1 MKQSSQDVML
11 HPERKGS
18 SMKKRFLTA
27 DMIRARY
34 SEGFRQ
40 IALEEGDVLTPLA
53 QDTARELG
61 MQVGNVGAILAV
73 GAPVGANGHGNG
85 KVEALTV
92 AVVAPAATSATE
104 PAIPGLDLEPL
115 IRKVVMTCLARMG
128 GSGAASETPVKRVGA
143 QSYKM
148 KPFPFEI
155 NRPEMDVQ
163 LVDVITAEHGSPMAA
178 GFLSFHKGS
187 FPWTLTYDEIE
198 FVLEGE
204 IHIGTAQ
211 GTVVGKPGDVLY
223 IPKGTQITFGTPGW
237 AKILYVTYPAEWAG

>member
-1 MKQSSQDVML
+1 
-11 HPERKGS
+11 
-18 SMKKRFLTA
+18 MKKRFLTA

-34 SEGFRQ
+34 AEGYRQ

-61 MQVGNVGAILAV
+61 MQLANGAKPPGTPTVAAASAV
-73 GAPVGANGHGNG
+73 VVGANGNG
-85 KVEALTV
+85 KAAE
-92 AVVAPAATSATE
+92 APAPVAAAAP
-104 PAIPGLDLEPL
+104 PASGLDLEPL
-115 IRKVVMTCLARMG
+115 IRQVVMACLMKLNG
-128 GSGAASETPVKRVGA
+128 NGAAPEIPVKRVGA

-148 KPFPFEI
+148 QPFPFEI

>member
-1 MKQSSQDVML
+1 MK
-11 HPERKGS
+11 R
-18 SMKKRFLTA
+18 RFLTA
-27 DMIRARY
+27 DVIRARKAQ
-34 SEGFRQ
+34 GFDY
-40 IALEEGDVLTPLA
+40 ITLEAGDVLTQLA
-53 QDTARELG
+53 QDTAREMG
-61 MQVGNVGAILAV
+61 IKVCTAS
-73 GAPVGANGHGNG
+73 PVEAALLPPAQTSGANGNG
-85 KVEALTV
+85 QAVTSPALVEVST
-92 AVVAPAATSATE
+92 APMA
-104 PAIPGLDLEPL
+104 PPGLELEPL
-115 IRKVVMTCLARMG
+115 IRQVVMACLTKIN
-128 GSGAASETPVKRVGA
+128 GSSAAPQAPVKRVNG
-143 QSYKM
+143 QTVQM
-148 KPFPFEI
+148 QPFPFEI

-163 LVDVITAEHGSPMAA
+163 LVDVITAQHGSPIAA

>member
-1 MKQSSQDVML
+1 
-11 HPERKGS
+11 
-18 SMKKRFLTA
+18 MKKRFLTA
-27 DMIRARY
+27 DMIRARKA
-34 SEGFRQ
+34 EGYRH
-40 IALEEGDVLTPLA
+40 ITLEAGDVLTPLA
-53 QDTARELG
+53 QDTARDMGIEIRAGDPLG
-61 MQVGNVGAILAV
+61 LPVPQPAAAGISAGN
-73 GAPVGANGHGNG
+73 GNG
-85 KVEALTV
+85 KASEA
-92 AVVAPAATSATE
+92 APAVTAPATA
-104 PAIPGLDLEPL
+104 GLELEPL
-115 IRKVVMTCLARMG
+115 IRQVVMACLVKMNG
-128 GSGAASETPVKRVGA
+128 NGASPQTPVKRVGA
-143 QSYKM
+143 QSYQM
-148 KPFPFEI
+148 QPFPFEI

>member
-1 MKQSSQDVML
+1 MP

-18 SMKKRFLTA
+18 GMKKRFLTA
-27 DMIRARY
+27 DIIRARY
-34 SEGFRQ
+34 SEGYRQ

-61 MQVGNVGAILAV
+61 MQVGNVKAILTPF
-73 GAPVGANGHGNG
+73 APIGANGQGNG
-85 KVEALTV
+85 KTE
-92 AVVAPAATSATE
+92 APAAAVIAPATTPATE

-115 IRKVVMTCLARMG
+115 IRKVVMACLARMG
-128 GSGAASETPVKRVGA
+128 GSGTPSEMPVKRVGA

-148 KPFPFEI
+148 QPFPFDI

-187 FPWTLTYDEIE
+187 FPWTLTYDEVE

-204 IHIGTAQ
+204 IHIGTEQ

-223 IPKGTQITFGTPGW
+223 IPKGTQITFGSPGW
-237 AKILYVTYPAEWAG
+237 AKILYVTYPAEWTG

>member
-1 MKQSSQDVML
+1 
-11 HPERKGS
+11 
-18 SMKKRFLTA
+18 MKKRFLTA
-27 DMIRARY
+27 DMIRACKAQGQRC
-34 SEGFRQ
+34 
-40 IALEEGDVLTPLA
+40 INLEAGDVLTPLA
-53 QDTARELG
+53 LDIARDMGIEIRSAGLAG
-61 MQVGNVGAILAV
+61 VPSPQPEVASGVNGN
-73 GAPVGANGHGNG
+73 GNG
-85 KVEALTV
+85 KVA
-92 AVVAPAATSATE
+92 AQATSGQSAPTTST
-104 PAIPGLDLEPL
+104 AAGLDLEPL
-115 IRKVVMTCLARMG
+115 IRQVVMTCLMKING
-128 GSGAASETPVKRVGA
+128 NGVGAEVPVKRVGA
-143 QSYKM
+143 QSYQM
-148 KPFPFEI
+148 QPFPFDI
-155 NRPEMDVQ
+155 HHPEMDVQ